1 MEKPQSFYIFSD
13 IDGTFMNHNNYCYES
28 IINFVELIKK
38 KCEII
43 FVSSKTFSE
52 IKIINEKLNIEF
64 PFIVENG
71 ACIYFPKKYKIN
83 YKKKQFHEDYFSVP
97 LCMENLKLQN
107 KKIKKIGEKFKFT
120 FFNEI
125 SHKDLQK
132 LTKLGN
138 DEILSSKKREFSD
151 PLIWLDTKKN
161 FSTFKSK
168 LSKYGYRLSE
178 GGRFIH
184 ISKNY
189 DKATAVKFFLKLINF
204 KADKNIKT
212 ISLGDSQND
221 TGMLEMTDYSCIIK
235 SPKKIYFILKI
246 KTNIIVN
253 IRHQLDGRNHY

>member
-1 MEKPQSFYIFSD
+1 
-13 IDGTFMNHNNYCYES
+13 MNHNNYCYDS

-52 IKIINEKLNIEF
+52 IKKINEKLNIEF

-71 ACIYFPKKYKIN
+71 ACIYFPKKYKVN
-83 YKKKQFHEDYFSVP
+83 YEKKQFHEDYFSVP
-97 LCMENLKLQN
+97 LSTENIKLQN

-132 LTKLGN
+132 LTQLSK
-138 DEILSSKKREFSD
+138 DEILLSKKRKFTD

-161 FSTFKSK
+161 FNIFKSK
-168 LSKYGYRLSE
+168 LLKFGYRLSE

-189 DKATAVKFFLKLINF
+189 DKAKAVKFFLKLINF
-204 KADKNIKT
+204 RSNRNAIT

-221 TGMLEMTDYSCIIK
+221 ASMLEITDYSCIIK
-235 SPKKIYFILKI
+235 SPKKNILYIKNKNKYYSKYPAPAGWKESLLKI
-246 KTNIIVN
+246 FTKENVN
-253 IRHQLDGRNHY
+253 F